1 MSIPREAQTGHVTL
15 ELQKAFGTFVF
26 VCIFCCVVVEFFLF
40 VAVWSSL
47 SPCLYKEMKSIAA
60 LEVNE
65 LEKQI

>member
-1 MSIPREAQTGHVTL
+1 M
-15 ELQKAFGTFVF
+15 
-26 VCIFCCVVVEFFLF
+26 FFLF